1 VTEFMRVL
9 GAGYP
14 EGEVA
19 WFSYLF
25 MSTNPIDVRFLA
37 ILGNSRY
44 LRRSAFSERF

>member
-19 WFSYLF
+19 WFNYLF